1 MIIIMN
7 DTGSYLNS
15 IVIVVTLQQIHAV
28 DSFFMK
34 INFLRMKISSFPLK
48 TCDVVLELGIGQ
60 FQHRFSKMHVR
71 IKSCYL
77 VLGSI
82 LLQFS
87 NDQKWCAA
95 YIRWPVRKMPL
106 LQPAFQLFGLAIL
119 NFNGRFSFLK
129 CSAYFWWS
137 TIHSFFEYGA
147 RPP

>member
-60 FQHRFSKMHVR
+60 FQHIFSKMHVR
-71 IKSCYL
+71 TTY
-77 VLGSI
+77 
-82 LLQFS
+82 
-87 NDQKWCAA
+87 
-95 YIRWPVRKMPL
+95 
-106 LQPAFQLFGLAIL
+106 
-119 NFNGRFSFLK
+119 
-129 CSAYFWWS
+129 
-137 TIHSFFEYGA
+137 
-147 RPP
+147 